1 MAKPIPHPCQTR
13 ASLLGFARRGDVVVL
28 ARLWRRGLER
38 DDAAGAEP
46 AGPRRARTPAS
57 PDLVA
62 FASNA
67 LAWLARHLRFFD
79 PIRDGAEPV
88 GFHSRAFLELSYL
101 TMLWLRQATGPVDP
115 RIESFLRLIHGVWAR
130 PEYRECIVRN
140 PDRLAWY
147 LMPYLVLVRAG
158 RADPSY
164 RDVIQRVL
172 AHGYPTAVEDV
183 SFRQLAWRHLLDL
196 GGFPHDVASYESL
209 YRHTLLARPASV
221 ACLTRYDVS
230 CLTHALFALSDVGSR
245 PIDVIP
251 RRHEPVVRRTVAA
264 LLGLYEGLE
273 DWDVVGELLLG
284 CRCLRWAPP
293 IVFESAWSALRR
305 AQLPD
310 GAIPGRAFSKGQ
322 RRAGTDHE
330 TLAFRHNYHPTL
342 VGALAAVLSKRWVAA
357 R

>member
-1 MAKPIPHPCQTR
+1 VA
-13 ASLLGFARRGDVVVL
+13 L
-28 ARLWRRGLER
+28 APPWRRDRGS
-38 DDAAGAEP
+38 DDAAS
-46 AGPRRARTPAS
+46 AGSHRAGRLDS
-57 PDLVA
+57 PPLAA

-67 LAWLARHLRFFD
+67 LVWLARHLRFFD
-79 PIRDGAEPV
+79 PFRDGAEPV

-101 TMLWLRQATGPVDP
+101 TMLCLRQAKRPIDP
-115 RIESFLRLIHGVWAR
+115 RIEAFLRLIAGVWAR

-140 PDRLAWY
+140 PERLAWY
-147 LMPYLVLVRAG
+147 LMPYLVLERAG
-158 RADPSY
+158 RVDPSY
-164 RDVIQRVL
+164 REVIQRVL
-172 AHGYPTAVEDV
+172 AHRYPTAIEDV

-196 GGFPHDVASYESL
+196 GGFRHDVASYESL
-209 YRHTLLARPASV
+209 YRHTLLASTASV

-230 CLTHALFALSDVGSR
+230 CLTHALFALSDVGAR

-251 RRHEPVVRRTVAA
+251 RRHQAVVRRTLAA

-310 GAIPGRAFSKGQ
+310 GAVPGRAFSTVK
-322 RRAGTDHE
+322 RRAGTDH
-330 TLAFRHNYHPTL
+330 AASDFRHNYHPTL
-342 VGALAAVLSKRWVAA
+342 VAALTAVLSERWAA
-357 R
+357 MRR